1 VGRGVIVLIVLQPSP
16 SQEAVM
22 KLAHFALGV
31 ILAAAASTGAPV
43 GAQAQNYP
51 WCAHLDFGDEVVTCS
66 FVSFDQCM
74 LTVRGE
80 GGFCMANNEYP
91 PVTPAPSHR
100 WHKHSSQNRS

>member
-1 VGRGVIVLIVLQPSP
+1 VGCGVIVLARTP

-22 KLAHFALGV
+22 KLAHLALGAV
-31 ILAAAASTGAPV
+31 LAAAASTGAPV

-51 WCAHLDFGDEVVTCS
+51 WCAHLDFGSDEVVTCS

-74 LTVRGE
+74 QTVRGE

-91 PVTPAPSHR
+91 SVTPTPSHR
-100 WHKHSSQNRS
+100 GPKHSLQNQS